1 MYSLINIFLEKL
13 RCTVYLQHE
22 TLVNTCYTKEDC
34 QQCFKKQLFLKCWY
48 ISIENIYKL
57 LLILTIC
64 LTLISLTL
72 FLSIRISLAHSLKF
86 SPFSLRVS
94 CKPFYNHSCNL
105 FDTLIQSLL
114 HYLLQ
119 FGYLE
124 SLLNSVSCSLFSPL
138 ANSLSLT
145 L

>member
-1 MYSLINIFLEKL
+1 MYSLINIFLEKF
-13 RCTVYLQHE
+13 RCKVYLQRE

-64 LTLISLTL
+64 LTLTFSRSESLQHTPSHSLPSLLQSLADHFTITLAISLTL
-72 FLSIRISLAHSLKF
+72 LYNLSCTIS
-86 SPFSLRVS
+86 
-94 CKPFYNHSCNL
+94 Y
-105 FDTLIQSLL
+105 
-114 HYLLQ
+114 
-119 FGYLE
+119 
-124 SLLNSVSCSLFSPL
+124 SLFTWNLSYILFL
-138 ANSLSLT
+138 AVSLTLLLTLSLT